1 MAAGDSCSCSIGIS
15 EKLLLVNAKIKARP
29 YTYISPAEMAHPT
42 PSRARARPKS
52 INPFRALQVHRNFRL
67 FWTGQTVSLIGT
79 WMQTVGQG
87 WLALELTNS
96 AFLVGVVSAAGSFP
110 VLLLSLYGGVVAERY
125 NKLRIVIICQA
136 LLLAEAGILWWYTW
150 TGRIG
155 IGSLLVLTTLN
166 GVISAFEIPARQT
179 MIVELVTR
187 EDLVDAIA
195 LNSGGF
201 NLARI
206 IGPSI
211 AAIVLAK
218 WGVAGCF
225 AINAV
230 SYFAVLAS
238 LFQVRLPRWVP
249 RESLVSPFEQLKQ
262 GFQYIRS
269 NRAVTGMM
277 GVVAVFSIFGF
288 QYLSMMPVIARD
300 VLHTGAGGYGLLLTF
315 VGIGALTG
323 ALSLAGLG
331 ARLKRGRLYN
341 STAYAYSGLIMLFSL
356 MRSVHLAAVV
366 LLFLGLAM
374 LINGALS
381 NGIIQSVVP
390 DELRGRVIA
399 TYIFVYV
406 GFPPIGSFLAGL
418 LADWIGVEWA
428 IFSGGVVMLLYA
440 LWAFWRYP
448 EVRSV

>member
-1 MAAGDSCSCSIGIS
+1 M
-15 EKLLLVNAKIKARP
+15 
-29 YTYISPAEMAHPT
+29 
-42 PSRARARPKS
+42 
-52 INPFRALQVHRNFRL
+52 NPFRTLQVHRNFRL

-110 VLLLSLYGGVVAERY
+110 VLLLSLYGGVIADRY
-125 NKLRIVIICQA
+125 NKLRIVIICQS
-136 LLLAEAGILWWYTW
+136 LLLAEAAVLWWFTW
-150 TGRIG
+150 TGHIG
-155 IGSLLVLTTLN
+155 IGSLLALTTLN
-166 GVISAFEIPARQT
+166 GVISAFEIPARQA

-218 WGVAGCF
+218 WGVAACF
-225 AINAV
+225 GVNAV
-230 SYFAVLAS
+230 SYLAVLAS
-238 LFQVRLPRWVP
+238 LSQVRLPRWVP
-249 RESLVSPFEQLKQ
+249 REQLVSPVEQLKQ
-262 GFQYIRS
+262 GIQYIRGS
-269 NRAVTGMM
+269 RAVFGLM
-277 GVVAVFSIFGF
+277 GVVGVYSIFGF

-300 VLHTGAGGYGLLLTF
+300 VLHTGAGGYGLLLSF
-315 VGIGALTG
+315 VGVGALTG
-323 ALSLAGLG
+323 ALSLAAIGG
-331 ARLKRGRLYN
+331 RIRRGRLYN
-341 STAYAYSGLIMLFSL
+341 STAYAYAGLIMLFSL
-356 MRSVHLAAVV
+356 TRSVHLAAAV

-418 LADWIGVEWA
+418 LADSIGVEWA
-428 IFSGGVVMLLYA
+428 IFSGGLLMLIYA
-440 LWAFWRYP
+440 IWAFWKYP
-448 EVRSV
+448 EIRSV